1 MKATA
6 LLREQHRRL
15 EQLLGQVGRERAS
28 RLTLVLRLVE
38 ELMTH
43 LSIADTFFLGT
54 VADSTRIRVQPYRE
68 DQARVRNAV
77 LQAVFVEEDDAEFDA
92 RLCELAVEFKRHAH
106 VLERDL
112 LPLVESQLR
121 VDELE
126 AMGKRMQS
134 YWESAVGCEKLEARH
149 FHAAE

>member
-43 LSIADTFFLGT
+43 LSIADTFFLGK
-54 VADSTRIRVQPYRE
+54 VADSTTIRVQPYRE

-77 LQAVFVEEDDAEFDA
+77 LQAVFVEENDAAFEA

-112 LPLVESQLR
+112 LPLVEAQLR

-126 AMGKRMQS
+126 TMGTRMQS
-134 YWESAVGCEKLEARH
+134 YWESAVGCENLEARH